1 MKVPRH
7 EARKPRI
14 EIIPMIDTVFFLLV
28 FFMIASLSMTAYN
41 GMPVNLPQAATGVQ
55 AASESASV
63 TVDRT
68 GQTFLDRE
76 AVPLSGLGQRV
87 RSLVS
92 ERPSLAFVINADG
105 EVAHHHVV
113 DVLDALRE
121 AGASRIAIAVT
132 PSGTSRPSR

>member
-7 EARKPRI
+7 EPKKPRI

-28 FFMIASLSMTAYN
+28 FFMIASLSMTVYN
-41 GMPVNLPQAATGVQ
+41 GMPVNLPQAATGVK

-63 TVDRT
+63 TVDRA
-68 GQTFLDRE
+68 GKTFLDRE
-76 AVPLSGLGQRV
+76 AVPIGSLGPRV
-87 RSLVS
+87 RSMVS

-121 AGASRIAIAVT
+121 GGASRIAIAVN
-132 PSGTSRPSR
+132 PIGVARPPR